1 MPNFNFLLLLLSD
14 VHWTITGRAFVEHC
28 RSVILLVIIWHT
40 VLIAVSMEHVHL
52 LAIEHLISHLEGL
65 PAQTAFHL
73 VNVFAYSIFVRE

>member
-1 MPNFNFLLLLLSD
+1 MPNIHLLLLLLSD
-14 VHWTITGRAFVEHC
+14 VHWTLTGGAFVKHR
-28 RSVILLVIIWHT
+28 RSVIILFIIWHT

-73 VNVFAYSIFVRE
+73 ISVFA